1 MWLISLP
8 WQLMTNTTGWSSYP
22 AFCSMK
28 WQQVYDT
35 PPGGLLVYH
44 SLHLSSSSIQF
55 GTNEWFRK
63 QGLQASS
70 VWLEGL
76 LLLRRSGLTEGN
88 FEVQILAVAFSC
100 ILRSSCAN
108 LSLTEALCPLVV
120 KASMEYWTAWTIF
133 NPLTSRSN
141 LKFSLQSTI
150 QFLC

>member
-1 MWLISLP
+1 MWLISWPL
-8 WQLMTNTTGWSSYP
+8 QLMTNTTGWILYP

-35 PPGGLLVYH
+35 PPGGLLVHH
-44 SLHLSSSSIQF
+44 SLHLSSGLIQF

-63 QGLQASS
+63 QGLQGSS

-100 ILRSSCAN
+100 ILRSSYAN

-133 NPLTSRSN
+133 NPLTPKSN

-150 QFLC
+150 QFL